1 MTQTRPIAALFVL
14 ALACCGARA
23 EIIDRIAVSVGTRVI
38 TASDLDREIRV
49 TAFLSGEKLDFSPAN
64 RRAAA
69 ARMVDQKLIERELES
84 SRYNPPSPDAIDP
97 ALEDFKKK
105 NFKSDEDYRRTLAE
119 YGLTDEDLRE
129 KVLWQRTLLKFV
141 EQRFQTGVQVSDQEI
156 EDYFNKVVAPAA
168 RKAHPAEEPSIDE
181 YWDDIEEKLAGD
193 RANQEMEK
201 WLAEARKRTDIVYHE
216 EVFQ

>member
-1 MTQTRPIAALFVL
+1 LNRTRHFAIFVSALLASSAA
-14 ALACCGARA
+14 RT
-23 EIIDRIAVSVGTRVI
+23 EIIDRIAVSVANRVI

-49 TAFLSGEKLDFSPAN
+49 TAFLSGDKLDFSKDV

-69 ARMVDQKLIERELES
+69 GRMVEQKLIERELET
-84 SRYNPPSPDAIDP
+84 SRYSVPSPESIEPAI
-97 ALEDFKKK
+97 EDFKKK
-105 NFKSDEDYRRTLAE
+105 NFKSEQDYRRALAE
-119 YGLTDEDLRE
+119 YGLTEQDVRE
-129 KVLWQRTLLKFV
+129 KVLWQRTLLKFLEV
-141 EQRFQTGVQVSDQEI
+141 RFQTGVQVSDQEI

-168 RKAHPAEEPSIDE
+168 RVAHPGEQPAIDD

-201 WLAEARKRTDIVYHE
+201 WLVEARKRTDIVYHE

>member
-1 MTQTRPIAALFVL
+1 LISALL
-14 ALACCGARA
+14 LACGAA
-23 EIIDRIAVSVGTRVI
+23 WTEIIDRIAVSVGNRVI

-49 TAFLSGEKLDFSPAN
+49 TALLSGDKLDFSQDV
-64 RRAAA
+64 RRTAAG
-69 ARMVDQKLIERELES
+69 RMVEQKLIERELEM
-84 SRYNPPSPDAIDP
+84 SRYAVPSPESIEP

-105 NFKSDEDYRRTLAE
+105 SFKSEDDYRRALTE
-119 YGLTDEDLRE
+119 YGLTEQDVRD
-129 KVLWQRTLLKFV
+129 KVLWQRTLLKFLEV
-141 EQRFQTGVQVSDQEI
+141 RFQTGVQVTDQQI

-168 RKAHPAEEPSIDE
+168 RVDHPGEQPSIDD

-193 RANQEMEK
+193 RANQEMDK